1 MSRSFGPACGGAA
14 NPISASRP
22 RFSSVA
28 MAISAAST
36 PSAFRTSALTCISV
50 TESA

>member
-1 MSRSFGPACGGAA
+1 
-14 NPISASRP
+14 
-22 RFSSVA
+22 

-36 PSAFRTSALTCISV
+36 PSAFRTSVLACISV